1 MSAISRVS
9 PAYIYAIA
17 IKEFTV
23 LAEFIARHKGTR
35 IEAPGSSVL
44 SLNRAISTKISYG
57 TTVSQVLEKTE
68 ETRASDNRHSHF
80 IRILRTC
87 AGHPASF
94 DARRPKTFKP
104 EAKSTDAENI
114 INLYGNLGLFQPCEE
129 FINVPDAT
137 PPASGKPLSTVRYKA
152 ETPQDDTETLFL
164 FQLPIQDLVS
174 IREDIQDTWTR
185 YTMRKPDLVYAAVT
199 TNAAAD
205 IARRLEED
213 VRPTLDKHGGSEQ
226 FMKVL
231 YNSHCMM
238 GGELHY
244 HHTGRTQF
252 IPQDESINI

>member
-17 IKEFTV
+17 IKEFRQS
-23 LAEFIARHKGTR
+23 LLHGTR
-35 IEAPGSSVL
+35 EPYTGSSVL
-44 SLNRAISTKISYG
+44 SLNRAISMRISHG

-94 DARRPKTFKP
+94 DARRPKTFEP

-164 FQLPIQDLVS
+164 FQLPIQDWSAL
-174 IREDIQDTWTR
+174 
-185 YTMRKPDLVYAAVT
+185 
-199 TNAAAD
+199 
-205 IARRLEED
+205 
-213 VRPTLDKHGGSEQ
+213 
-226 FMKVL
+226 
-231 YNSHCMM
+231 
-238 GGELHY
+238 
-244 HHTGRTQF
+244 GRTSRIHGPGIQ
-252 IPQDESINI
+252 